1 MLTRKYCMLLTM
13 QEGEPDLPSKP
24 ECQRLRIES
33 ESTGSCQKVKFIRL
47 EGCLKRKLLN
57 PTATFEKSQRM
68 GVITSTRASQKR
80 TRVAVGELM

>member
-1 MLTRKYCMLLTM
+1 MLLTM
-13 QEGEPDLPSKP
+13 QECGPDFLSEP
-24 ECQRLRIES
+24 EYQRLRVGS
-33 ESTGSCQKVKFIRL
+33 ESTGSYQKVKFIRL